1 MFFINVHCN
10 LIKEKKYTHSAV
22 KLHANFRFGNRCLK
36 KEMSAGILLS
46 ILLFVRLLIIARGLD
61 NDFTV
66 DIPAGAQSCF
76 FETIKTK
83 STEFEV
89 EYQVIINHGFKTD
102 ANSFFSFP
110 MK

>member
-1 MFFINVHCN
+1 
-10 LIKEKKYTHSAV
+10 
-22 KLHANFRFGNRCLK
+22 
-36 KEMSAGILLS
+36 MSAGILLS

-89 EYQVIINHGFKTD
+89 EVKSLSKPLAIIKSRTNKRILSKIP
-102 ANSFFSFP
+102 ALISFFKHLLPNRKFACNFTAE
-110 MK
+110 